1 MSLGLIPYQ
10 PLPFGLEENCT
21 LPCSS
26 WIQKI
31 ARTDRTSF
39 QFTYGACG
47 NTNNVLT
54 NGDFTSGGTGWT
66 VSGAWTYSFGWANS
80 PGGGAGSIEQ
90 AIALTGFVEVTFG
103 LEVNAGSMLLSS
115 NLGLIDFYTFGGSK
129 SVVFDATGM
138 NNLNF
143 FFGTAAGG
151 RIQNVIVRPISSDV
165 RVAALD
171 SDGNFLDYI
180 TGPLTKTITDG
191 FITFNIQWDP
201 DDTDNGCYS
210 LAVYDPC
217 QCSQFGFIGDDFDTP
232 NQFVVSVG
240 GAGNV
245 DVSGGDMTV
254 TNSGVS
260 AVTVLRQNVLCVGT
274 EYTLTYTLTN
284 MSVGDSFRFAAG
296 TANGILRTA
305 DGTYTETITVT
316 AANDNPQDLRFVF
329 GFVGGLH
336 AVVLNGFS
344 IEAVTP
350 IATYESVQFRLTD
363 AADCANC
370 TVLVSAC
377 GNGDQFNFGFDG
389 TGFKPQIRLDGTLR
403 GSGYPSTRTEYEYS
417 TGKRVVPY
425 ARLRKARSLLFGAPE
440 YVHDFMQTLI
450 AIDNVYINGALSYC
464 EDSEYPT
471 PSMDDNVDYSTVT
484 MTFSAKTELTEKRP
498 CAATAD
504 IGCPTSGV
512 YGVTYSGTGGLP
524 WGVGAANKAEA
535 INGLILT
542 YNG

>member
-47 NTNNVLT
+47 STNNVLT

-66 VSGAWTYSFGWANS
+66 VVGAWTYSFGWANS
-80 PGGGAGSIEQ
+80 PLGGAGSIQQ
-90 AIALTGFVEVTFG
+90 AISLTGFVELTFG

-138 NNLNF
+138 TNINF

-151 RIQNVIVRPISSDV
+151 RIQNVILRPIDGKGRAVVLNLDGS
-165 RVAALD
+165 VASMITD
-171 SDGNFLDYI
+171 QSWFTISDGFLTVAIKD
-180 TGPLTKTITDG
+180 
-191 FITFNIQWDP
+191 WDSLNLP
-201 DDTDNGCYS
+201 DGCYRI
-210 LAVYDPC
+210 AIADPC

-240 GAGNV
+240 GSNNV
-245 DVSGGDMTV
+245 DISGGEMKVLNNGV
-254 TNSGVS
+254 T
-260 AVTVLRQNVLCVGT
+260 AITVLRKNVLCVGT
-274 EYTLTYTLTN
+274 AYTITYTLTD
-284 MSVGDSFRFAAG
+284 MQAGDSFRFASG
-296 TANGILRTA
+296 SANGILRTA

-316 AANDNPQDLRFVF
+316 ATNDNLQDLRFVF
-329 GFVGGLH
+329 GFAGGLH
-336 AVVLNGFS
+336 LVRLSGFTIS
-344 IEAVTP
+344 AVTP
-350 IATYESVQFRLTD
+350 VATYTSVPFQLTD
-363 AADCANC
+363 KAGCSC
-370 TVLVSAC
+370 TVLVEAC
-377 GNGDQFNFGFDG
+377 GNGNQLNFGFDG
-389 TGFKPQIRLDGTLR
+389 TGFKPTIRLDGTLR
-403 GSGYPSTRTEYEYS
+403 GSGYPSTRSEYEYS

-425 ARLRKARSLLFGAPE
+425 ARLRKARSLMFGAPE

-450 AIDNVYINGALSYC
+450 ALDNVYLNGRLSHC
-464 EDSEYPT
+464 EDDEYPT
-471 PSMDDNVDYSTVT
+471 PSLDENVDYASVT
-484 MTFSAKTELTEKRP
+484 MTFTDKTELTEKRP
-498 CAATAD
+498 CAATKD
-504 IGCPTSGV
+504 IGCAGGG
-512 YGVTYSGTGGLP
+512 YGVTFSGTGGLP
-524 WGVGAANKAEA
+524 WGGGVSNKAESL
-535 INGLILT
+535 NGLILT

>member
-21 LPCSS
+21 LPCAS

-31 ARTDRTSF
+31 HNTDRTSF

-66 VSGAWTYSFGWANS
+66 VVGAWTYSFGWANS
-80 PGGGAGSIEQ
+80 PNGGAGYIQQ
-90 AIALTGFVEVTFG
+90 AISLTGFVELTFG
-103 LEVNAGSMLLSS
+103 LEVNAGSMVLSS

-138 NNLNF
+138 TNINF

-151 RIQNVIVRPISSDV
+151 RIQNVILRPMSSDV
-165 RVAALD
+165 RVSIIAPDGTATPID
-171 SDGNFLDYI
+171 SSV
-180 TGPLTKTITDG
+180 TKTITDG
-191 FITFNIQWDP
+191 FITMAVDWDGI
-201 DDTDNGCYS
+201 DLGCYT
-210 LAVYDPC
+210 LGVYDPC

-245 DVSGGDMTV
+245 DVSDGDMTV

-260 AVTVLRQNVLCVGT
+260 AVTVLRKDVLCVGV

-296 TANGILRTA
+296 SANGILRTA
-305 DGTYTETITVT
+305 DGSYTETITVT
-316 AANDNPQDLRFVF
+316 ATNDQPQDLRFIF
-329 GFVGGLH
+329 GLVGGLH
-336 AVVLNGFS
+336 AVFLSKFS

-350 IATYESVQFRLTD
+350 IVTYTSVPFQLVD
-363 AADCANC
+363 SDNC
-370 TVLVSAC
+370 NGCSILVEAC
-377 GNGDQFNFGFDG
+377 GNGNQLNFGFDG
-389 TGFKPQIRLDGTLR
+389 SGFKPSIRLDGTLR
-403 GSGYPSTRTEYEYS
+403 GSGYPSTRTSYEYA

-450 AIDNVYINGALSYC
+450 ALDNVYINGRLSHC
-464 EDSEYPT
+464 EDEEYPT
-471 PSMDDNVDYSTVT
+471 PSFEEDFDLAVVT
-484 MTFSAKTELTEKRP
+484 MTFSDKTELTEKRP
-498 CAATAD
+498 CAASAD
-504 IGCPTSGV
+504 TGCVTGG
-512 YGVTYSGTGGLP
+512 YGITYSGTGGLP
-524 WGVGAANKAEA
+524 WGGGAANKAEA
-535 INGLILT
+535 LSGLVLT

>member
-10 PLPFGLEENCT
+10 PLPFGLEDNCT
-21 LPCSS
+21 LPCGS

-31 ARTDRTSF
+31 APTDRTMF

-47 NTNNVLT
+47 NTANVLT

-66 VSGAWTYSFGWANS
+66 VTGAWTYSFGWANS
-80 PGGGAGSIEQ
+80 PVGGGGNIQQ
-90 AIALTGFVEVTFG
+90 AISLTGFVELTFG
-103 LEVNAGSMLLSS
+103 LRVNVGSMVLSS
-115 NLGLIDFYTFGGSK
+115 NLGIIDFYTFGGQK

-138 NNLNF
+138 TNLNF
-143 FFGTAAGG
+143 FFGSANGG
-151 RIQNVIVRPISSDV
+151 ALQNVIVRPISSDV

-171 SDGNFLDYI
+171 SDGNFIDFI
-180 TGPLTKTITDG
+180 GSGLTRTITDG
-191 FITFNIQWDP
+191 FITFNIDWADIDP
-201 DDTDNGCYS
+201 DLGCFR

-245 DVSGGDMTV
+245 DVSSGEMTV

-260 AVTVLRQNVLCVGT
+260 AVTVLRKDVLCVGVA
-274 EYTLTYTLTN
+274 YDITYTLSG
-284 MSVGDSFRFAAG
+284 MAAGDTFRLASG
-296 TANGILRTA
+296 TANGILRNA
-305 DGTYTETITVT
+305 DGVYTETLTVT
-316 AANDNPQDLRFVF
+316 ATNDLPQDLRFVF
-329 GFVGGLH
+329 AFVGGLH
-336 AVVLNGFS
+336 AVTLEDFS
-344 IEAVTP
+344 IEASEP
-350 IATYESVQFRLTD
+350 IITYQSVQFNLTD
-363 AADCANC
+363 ALSCNNC
-370 TVLVSAC
+370 TVLVEAC
-377 GNGDQFNFGFDG
+377 GNGNQLNFGFDG
-389 TGFKPQIRLDGTLR
+389 SGFKPSIRIEGTLR
-403 GSGYPSTRTEYEYS
+403 GTGYPSTRTQYEFA

-450 AIDNVYINGALSYC
+450 ALDNVYINGRLSHC
-464 EDSEYPT
+464 EDDEYPT
-471 PSMDDNVDYSTVT
+471 PSLEADVDFATVT
-484 MTFSAKTELTEKRP
+484 MTFSDKTELTEKRP

-504 IGCPTSGV
+504 IGCAVGG
-512 YGVTYSGTGGLP
+512 YGVAYSGTGGLS
-524 WGVGAANKAEA
+524 WGGGVSNKTEA

>member
-10 PLPFGLEENCT
+10 PLPFGLEDNCT
-21 LPCSS
+21 LPCGS

-31 ARTDRTSF
+31 APTDSTSF

-66 VSGAWTYSFGWANS
+66 VTGSWIYLFGWARS
-80 PGGGAGSIEQ
+80 PLSGGGNIQQ
-90 AIALTGFVEVTFG
+90 AIALTGFVELTFG
-103 LEVNAGSMLLSS
+103 LEVNVGSMVLSS
-115 NLGLIDFYTFGGSK
+115 NLGIIDFYTFGGSK

-138 NNLNF
+138 TNINF
-143 FFGTAAGG
+143 FFGSAGG
-151 RIQNVIVRPISSDV
+151 GALQNVIVRPISSDV
-165 RVAALD
+165 RVGVLNAND
-171 SDGNFLDYI
+171 VFIDFIGSGI
-180 TGPLTKTITDG
+180 TRTITDG
-191 FITFNIQWDP
+191 FITFNIDWADIEP
-201 DDTDNGCYS
+201 DLGCFK

-232 NQFVVSVG
+232 NQFVVTVG
-240 GAGNV
+240 GDNNA

-260 AVTVLRQNVLCVGT
+260 AVTVVRRNVLCVGVAY
-274 EYTLTYTLTN
+274 EVTYTLTN
-284 MSVGDSFRFAAG
+284 MAVGDTFRLASG

-316 AANDNPQDLRFVF
+316 ATNDQPQDLRFVF

-336 AVVLNGFS
+336 AVTLNGFS
-344 IEAVTP
+344 IEAVEP
-350 IATYESVQFRLTD
+350 IITFESVQFQLTD
-363 AADCANC
+363 TISCNNC
-370 TVLVSAC
+370 TVLVEAC
-377 GNGDQFNFGFDG
+377 GNGDQLNFGFEG
-389 TGFKPQIRLDGTLR
+389 SGFKPSIRIEGTLR
-403 GSGYPSTRTEYEYS
+403 GTGYPSTRTQYEFA

-450 AIDNVYINGALSYC
+450 ALDNVYINGRLSYC
-464 EDSEYPT
+464 EDDEYPT
-471 PSMDDNVDYSTVT
+471 PSLEADLDFGTVT
-484 MTFSAKTELTEKRP
+484 MTFSDKTELTEKRP
-498 CAATAD
+498 CAASAD
-504 IGCPTSGV
+504 IGCSGA
-512 YGVTYSGTGGLP
+512 YALAYSGTGGIS
-524 WGVGAANKAEA
+524 WGGGVSNKTEA

>member
-66 VSGAWTYSFGWANS
+66 VVGAWTFSFGWANS
-80 PGGGAGSIEQ
+80 PLGGGGSIQQ
-90 AIALTGFVEVTFG
+90 AISLTGFVELTFG

-138 NNLNF
+138 TNINF

-151 RIQNVIVRPISSDV
+151 RIQNVILRPIDGKGRAVVLNLDGS
-165 RVAALD
+165 VASMITD
-171 SDGNFLDYI
+171 QSWFTISDGFLTVAIKD
-180 TGPLTKTITDG
+180 
-191 FITFNIQWDP
+191 WDSLNLP
-201 DDTDNGCYS
+201 DGCYRI
-210 LAVYDPC
+210 AIADPC

-240 GAGNV
+240 GSNNV
-245 DVSGGDMTV
+245 DISGGEMKVLNNGV
-254 TNSGVS
+254 T
-260 AVTVLRQNVLCVGT
+260 AITVLRKNVLCVGT
-274 EYTLTYTLTN
+274 AYTITYTLTD
-284 MSVGDSFRFAAG
+284 MQAGDSFRFASG
-296 TANGILRTA
+296 SANGILRTA

-316 AANDNPQDLRFVF
+316 ATNDNLQDLRFVF
-329 GFVGGLH
+329 GFAGGLH
-336 AVVLNGFS
+336 LVRLSGFTIS
-344 IEAVTP
+344 AVTP
-350 IATYESVQFRLTD
+350 VATYTSVPFQLTD
-363 AADCANC
+363 KAGCSC
-370 TVLVSAC
+370 TVLVEAC
-377 GNGDQFNFGFDG
+377 GNGNQLNFGFDG
-389 TGFKPQIRLDGTLR
+389 TGFKPTIRLDGTLR

-425 ARLRKARSLLFGAPE
+425 ARLRKARSLMFGAPE

-450 AIDNVYINGALSYC
+450 ALDNVYINGALSYC

-471 PSMDDNVDYSTVT
+471 PSLEQDVDFAMVT

-498 CAATAD
+498 CAAQAD
-504 IGCPTSGV
+504 IGCLDGT

-524 WGVGAANKAEA
+524 WGGGAANRAEA

>member
-10 PLPFGLEENCT
+10 PLPFGLEDNCT

-31 ARTDRTSF
+31 ANTDRTSF

-66 VSGAWTYSFGWANS
+66 VTGAWTYSFGWARS
-80 PGGGAGSIEQ
+80 PLGGGGNIQQ
-90 AIALTGFVEVTFG
+90 AIALTGFVELTFG
-103 LEVNAGSMLLSS
+103 LEVNVGSMVLSS

-138 NNLNF
+138 TNINF
-143 FFGTAAGG
+143 FFGSAGG
-151 RIQNVIVRPISSDV
+151 GALQNVIVRPISSDV
-165 RVAALD
+165 RIAALD
-171 SDGNFLDYI
+171 ANGNFIAFI
-180 TGPLTKTITDG
+180 TDSVLTKTITDG
-191 FITFNIQWDP
+191 FITFNIEWA
-201 DDTDNGCYS
+201 DNPEIVGCYS

-232 NQFVVSVG
+232 NQFDVTVG
-240 GAGNV
+240 GSNNAN
-245 DVSGGDMTV
+245 VSGGEMIV

-260 AVTVLRQNVLCVGT
+260 AVTVVRRNVLCVGVAY
-274 EYTLTYTLTN
+274 EVTYTLDD
-284 MSVGDSFRFAAG
+284 MAVGDTFRLAAG

-316 AANDNPQDLRFVF
+316 ATNDLPQDLRFVF

-336 AVVLNGFS
+336 AVTVTDFS
-344 IEAVTP
+344 IEAVEP
-350 IATYESVQFRLTD
+350 IATFTSVQFRLTD
-363 AADCANC
+363 IADCANC
-370 TVLVSAC
+370 TVLVEAC
-377 GNGDQFNFGFDG
+377 GNGDQLNFGFEG
-389 TGFKPQIRLDGTLR
+389 SGFKPVIRLDGTLR
-403 GSGYPSTRTEYEYS
+403 GTGYPSTRTQYEFA

-450 AIDNVYINGALSYC
+450 ALDNVYINGRLSYC
-464 EDSEYPT
+464 EDDEYPT
-471 PSMDDNVDYSTVT
+471 PSLEADVDFGTVT
-484 MTFSAKTELTEKRP
+484 MTFSDKTELTEKRP

-504 IGCPTSGV
+504 IGCSGA
-512 YGVTYSGTGGLP
+512 YALAYSGTGGIS
-524 WGVGAANKAEA
+524 WGGGVSNKTEA

>member
-1 MSLGLIPYQ
+1 MIDWDGLSLP
-10 PLPFGLEENCT
+10 
-21 LPCSS
+21 
-26 WIQKI
+26 
-31 ARTDRTSF
+31 
-39 QFTYGACG
+39 
-47 NTNNVLT
+47 
-54 NGDFTSGGTGWT
+54 
-66 VSGAWTYSFGWANS
+66 
-80 PGGGAGSIEQ
+80 
-90 AIALTGFVEVTFG
+90 
-103 LEVNAGSMLLSS
+103 
-115 NLGLIDFYTFGGSK
+115 
-129 SVVFDATGM
+129 
-138 NNLNF
+138 
-143 FFGTAAGG
+143 
-151 RIQNVIVRPISSDV
+151 
-165 RVAALD
+165 
-171 SDGNFLDYI
+171 
-180 TGPLTKTITDG
+180 
-191 FITFNIQWDP
+191 
-201 DDTDNGCYS
+201 NGCYT

-240 GAGNV
+240 GSNNV
-245 DVSGGDMTV
+245 DVSGGEMSV

-260 AVTVLRQNVLCVGT
+260 AVTVLRKNVLCVGVSYDIA
-274 EYTLTYTLTN
+274 YTLN
-284 MSVGDSFRFAAG
+284 DMAAGDTFRLAAG
-296 TANGILRTA
+296 TANGILRNA
-305 DGTYTETITVT
+305 DGVYTETITVT
-316 AANDNPQDLRFVF
+316 ATNDNPQDLRFIF

-336 AVVLNGFS
+336 AVDIKAFS
-344 IEAVTP
+344 IEASEP
-350 IATYESVQFRLTD
+350 IITYQSAQFRLTD
-363 AADCANC
+363 TADCANC

-377 GNGDQFNFGFDG
+377 GNGDQLNFGFDG
-389 TGFKPQIRLDGTLR
+389 TGFKPTIRLDGTLR

-425 ARLRKARSLLFGAPE
+425 ARLRKARSLMFGAPE

-450 AIDNVYINGALSYC
+450 ALDNVYINGALSYC

-524 WGVGAANKAEA
+524 WGGGAANKAEA

>member
-10 PLPFGLEENCT
+10 PLPFGLQDNCT
-21 LPCSS
+21 LPCGS

-31 ARTDRTSF
+31 APTDSTSF

-66 VSGAWTYSFGWANS
+66 VTGAWIYLFGWARS
-80 PGGGAGSIEQ
+80 PLGGGGNIQQ
-90 AIALTGFVEVTFG
+90 AIALTGFVELTFG
-103 LEVNAGSMLLSS
+103 LEVNVGSMVLSS
-115 NLGLIDFYTFGGSK
+115 NLGIIDFYTFGGSK

-138 NNLNF
+138 TNINF
-143 FFGTAAGG
+143 FFGSAGG
-151 RIQNVIVRPISSDV
+151 GALQNVIVRPISSDV
-165 RVAALD
+165 RVGVFNAND
-171 SDGNFLDYI
+171 VFIDFIGSGI
-180 TGPLTKTITDG
+180 TRTITDG
-191 FITFNIQWDP
+191 FITFNIDWADIEP
-201 DDTDNGCYS
+201 DLGCFK

-232 NQFVVSVG
+232 NQFIVTVG
-240 GAGNV
+240 GSNNA

-260 AVTVLRQNVLCVGT
+260 AVTVVRRNVLCVGVAY
-274 EYTLTYTLTN
+274 EVTYTLTN
-284 MSVGDSFRFAAG
+284 MAAGDTFRLASG

-316 AANDNPQDLRFVF
+316 ATNDQPQDLRFVF

-336 AVVLNGFS
+336 AVTLNGFS
-344 IEAVTP
+344 IEAVEP
-350 IATYESVQFRLTD
+350 IITFESVQFQLTD
-363 AADCANC
+363 TISCNNC
-370 TVLVSAC
+370 TVLVEAC
-377 GNGDQFNFGFDG
+377 GNGDQLNFGFEG
-389 TGFKPQIRLDGTLR
+389 SGFKPSIRIEGTLR
-403 GSGYPSTRTEYEYS
+403 GTGYPSTRTQYEFA

-450 AIDNVYINGALSYC
+450 ALDNVYINGRLSYC
-464 EDSEYPT
+464 EDDEYPT
-471 PSMDDNVDYSTVT
+471 PSLEADLDFGTVT
-484 MTFSAKTELTEKRP
+484 MTFSDKTELTEKRP

-504 IGCPTSGV
+504 IGCDGLGFGITF
-512 YGVTYSGTGGLP
+512 TGTGGLS
-524 WGVGAANKAEA
+524 WGGGVSNKAEA
-535 INGLILT
+535 LNGLVLT

>member
-1 MSLGLIPYQ
+1 
-10 PLPFGLEENCT
+10 
-21 LPCSS
+21 
-26 WIQKI
+26 
-31 ARTDRTSF
+31 
-39 QFTYGACG
+39 
-47 NTNNVLT
+47 V
-54 NGDFTSGGTGWT
+54 
-66 VSGAWTYSFGWANS
+66 VGAWTYSFGWANS
-80 PGGGAGSIEQ
+80 PIGGAGSIQQ
-90 AIALTGFVEVTFG
+90 AISLTGFVEVTFG

-138 NNLNF
+138 TNINF

-151 RIQNVIVRPISSDV
+151 RIQNVIVRPVSSDV
-165 RVAALD
+165 RTSIIAP
-171 SDGNFLDYI
+171 DGTAFPVGSSV
-180 TGPLTKTITDG
+180 TETITDG
-191 FITFNIQWDP
+191 FITMAVDWDALISGGL
-201 DDTDNGCYS
+201 TYGCYT

-240 GAGNV
+240 GSNNV
-245 DVSGGDMTV
+245 DVSGGEMSV

-260 AVTVLRQNVLCVGT
+260 AVTVLRKNVLCVGVSYDIA
-274 EYTLTYTLTN
+274 YTLDG
-284 MSVGDSFRFAAG
+284 MAAGDTFRLAAG
-296 TANGILRTA
+296 TANGILRNA
-305 DGTYTETITVT
+305 DGVYTETITVT
-316 AANDNPQDLRFVF
+316 ATNDNPQDLRFIF

-336 AVVLNGFS
+336 SVDVKAFS
-344 IEAVTP
+344 IEASEP
-350 IATYESVQFRLTD
+350 IITYESAQFRLTD
-363 AADCANC
+363 TDECANC
-370 TVLVSAC
+370 TVLVEAC
-377 GNGDQFNFGFDG
+377 GNGDQLNFGFDG
-389 TGFKPQIRLDGTLR
+389 TGFKPTIRLDGTLR

-425 ARLRKARSLLFGAPE
+425 ARLRKARSLMFGAPE

-450 AIDNVYINGALSYC
+450 ALDNVYINGALSYC

-524 WGVGAANKAEA
+524 WGGGAANKAEA